1 MPDHPAAPPSGLV
14 CVGWKTVRKNSLRG
28 FADLLLPKA
37 GLVLLECSLHEKD
50 GSAWVNP
57 PAKEIRDAS
66 GARAGWKDCVAFQD
80 KAARR
85 AWSDAA
91 VAAVQEWRRTHPEA
105 EEPAEAR
112 GGGGY
117 EW

>member
-1 MPDHPAAPPSGLV
+1 VPEQPSAPSGLV
-14 CVGWKTVRKNSLRG
+14 CVGWKTVRKNSLQG

-37 GLVLLECSLHEKD
+37 GIILLECSLHQKD

-57 PAKEIRDAS
+57 PAKEIRDAQ
-66 GARAGWKDCVAFQD
+66 GGRNGWRDTVTFQD
-80 KAARR
+80 KLARR

-105 EEPAEAR
+105 EDPDEVR
-112 GGGGY
+112 GGGF

>member
-1 MPDHPAAPPSGLV
+1 MPDRPAAPAPGLV
-14 CVGWKTVRKNSLRG
+14 CVAWKPVRRNSLQG
-28 FADLLLPKA
+28 FADLLLPRA
-37 GLVLLECSLHEKD
+37 GLVLVECSYHEKD
-50 GSAWVNP
+50 GAAWCNP
-57 PAKEIRDAS
+57 PAREIRDAS
-66 GARAGWKDCVAFQD
+66 GARTGWKDAVTFRD

-105 EEPAEAR
+105 EEPDEAR
-112 GGGGY
+112 GGGF

>member
-1 MPDHPAAPPSGLV
+1 MPDRPAAPPSGLV
-14 CVGWKTVRKNSLRG
+14 CVAWRPLRKNTLVG
-28 FADLLLPKA
+28 FADLLLPRA
-37 GLVLLECSLHEKD
+37 GLVLVECSYHERD
-50 GSAWVNP
+50 GAAWCSP
-57 PAKEIRDAS
+57 PAREIRDAS
-66 GARAGWKDCVAFQD
+66 GARTGWKDCVAFQD

-112 GGGGY
+112 GGNY

>member
-1 MPDHPAAPPSGLV
+1 MPDRPAAPAPGLV
-14 CVGWKTVRKNSLRG
+14 CVAWKTVRKNSLVG
-28 FADLLLPKA
+28 FADLLLPRA

-50 GSAWVNP
+50 GAAWVNP
-57 PAKEIRDAS
+57 PAKEIRDSS
-66 GARAGWKDCVAFQD
+66 GARTGWKDCVTFQD
-80 KAARR
+80 RNARR

-105 EEPAEAR
+105 EEPRQDQGRAF
-112 GGGGY
+112 